1 MDEQTLNQQG
11 RWTAIA
17 LLTACLACSGCATMM
32 KGAIPASQL
41 PPELMAPAHCPRTPI
56 DFTLLRQPPPPS
68 YLVGPRDILG
78 IYIQDVLGRNDEPPP
93 VFALLHTPNSSDPP
107 LAVGNPVTVADD
119 GTIIL
124 PRIPPMR
131 VAGMTIPQIDAAIR
145 RAYTLDTRIL
155 QPGQEVVTVTL
166 IRKRLHRIMVIRED
180 SSAVPPIL
188 KPRDGTLI
196 ARRGTTT
203 AIELPSFENDVLHA
217 LSQTGGLPGEDARN
231 EIWVLRGAA
240 NGGLPVLEQLQ
251 NGMDPATLPTSG
263 ASAIVRIP
271 LSVVPGAALP
281 FGPSDVV
288 LSDGDVLFVQSRMGD
303 CFYTG
308 GLLPGGQFMLPRDY
322 DLDIINAISLAGGAP
337 HGPAGFPLI
346 AQLRSG
352 SGPGN
357 VVSPTRCLVIRKTP
371 TGGQIK
377 IYIDLRKALNDPRE
391 QVLVQSGDTI
401 YLFWK
406 PWEILAN
413 IGLNLVNVQ
422 YSIP

>member
-1 MDEQTLNQQG
+1 MDEQTFSQQG

-17 LLTACLACSGCATMM
+17 LLTACLASSGCATMM

-41 PPELMAPAHCPRTPI
+41 PPELMSEAHCPRTPI

-78 IYIQDVLGRNDEPPP
+78 IYIQDILGRNDEPPP
-93 VFALLHTPNSSDPP
+93 VFALVQAPNSSDAP

-131 VAGMTIPQIDAAIR
+131 VAGLTIPQINAAIR
-145 RAYTLDTRIL
+145 RAYTMDFKIL
-155 QPGQEVVTVTL
+155 PPGQEVVTVTL
-166 IRKRLHRIMVIRED
+166 IRKRLHRVVVVRED
-180 SSAVPPIL
+180 SPAVPPIL

-240 NGGLPVLEQLQ
+240 SGGTPILDQLQ
-251 NGMDPATLPTSG
+251 NGVDPATLAANGANG

-271 LSVVPGAALP
+271 LSVVPGASSSFRPQRHRAERRRRAVRAEP
-281 FGPSDVV
+281 
-288 LSDGDVLFVQSRMGD
+288 DGR
-303 CFYTG
+303 
-308 GLLPGGQFMLPRDY
+308 LLLHGRVDARRAVPAAARLRHRYHQRD
-322 DLDIINAISLAGGAP
+322 LAGGCRA
-337 HGPAGFPLI
+337 A
-346 AQLRSG
+346 RSG
-352 SGPGN
+352 RL
-357 VVSPTRCLVIRKTP
+357 SPHRPAPQR
-371 TGGQIK
+371 
-377 IYIDLRKALNDPRE
+377 
-391 QVLVQSGDTI
+391 
-401 YLFWK
+401 
-406 PWEILAN
+406 
-413 IGLNLVNVQ
+413 
-422 YSIP
+422 